1 MELGRLYQK
10 VLQHLYQC
18 VMRGAATSTV
28 GNYAFFGGGSSSS
41 TYSSTVNA
49 YSRSLTRSVLTSL
62 SEPKYRLT
70 ATTVGNYALFGGG
83 SSSGSY
89 YSTVDT
95 YNSSLTRST
104 ATSLSEARES
114 PAATTVSNYA
124 LFGGGYYGPC
134 STVDAY
140 NSSLTRSTII
150 DLSVARRG
158 LAATTVGSYAL
169 FGGGYDGSSYCST
182 LDYYRYSENN
192 KTVYL
197 YKGAKYKFQNMDS
210 EQIYSSTM
218 GSISIPTPATGY
230 IKIKNTTIS

>member
-1 MELGRLYQK
+1 M
-10 VLQHLYQC
+10 
-18 VMRGAATSTV
+18 
-28 GNYAFFGGGSSSS
+28 
-41 TYSSTVNA
+41 
-49 YSRSLTRSVLTSL
+49 
-62 SEPKYRLT
+62 SEARCFLN
-70 ATTVGNYALFGGG
+70 ATTV
-83 SSSGSY
+83 
-89 YSTVDT
+89 
-95 YNSSLTRST
+95 
-104 ATSLSEARES
+104 E
-114 PAATTVSNYA
+114 NYA

-218 GSISIPTPATGY
+218 GSISIPTPAIGY

>member
-89 YSTVDT
+89 Y
-95 YNSSLTRST
+95 
-104 ATSLSEARES
+104 
-114 PAATTVSNYA
+114 
-124 LFGGGYYGPC
+124 
-134 STVDAY
+134 
-140 NSSLTRSTII
+140 
-150 DLSVARRG
+150 
-158 LAATTVGSYAL
+158 
-169 FGGGYDGSSYCST
+169 CST

>member
-49 YSRSLTRSVLTSL
+49 YSRSLTRSVLTTL

-95 YNSSLTRST
+95 
-104 ATSLSEARES
+104 
-114 PAATTVSNYA
+114 
-124 LFGGGYYGPC
+124 
-134 STVDAY
+134 Y

-218 GSISIPTPATGY
+218 GSISIPTPAIGY

>member
-18 VMRGAATSTV
+18 VMRGAATS
-28 GNYAFFGGGSSSS
+28 
-41 TYSSTVNA
+41 
-49 YSRSLTRSVLTSL
+49 
-62 SEPKYRLT
+62 
-70 ATTVGNYALFGGG
+70 TVGNYALFGGG

-104 ATSLSEARES
+104 TTSLSEARCFLN
-114 PAATTVSNYA
+114 ATTVENYA
-124 LFGGGYYGPC
+124 LFGGGYYGSNCC

-150 DLSVARRG
+150 DLSVARRS
-158 LAATTVGSYAL
+158 LAATTVGDYAL

-182 LDYYRYSENN
+182 LDYYRYSGNN

-218 GSISIPTPATGY
+218 GSISIPTPAIGY